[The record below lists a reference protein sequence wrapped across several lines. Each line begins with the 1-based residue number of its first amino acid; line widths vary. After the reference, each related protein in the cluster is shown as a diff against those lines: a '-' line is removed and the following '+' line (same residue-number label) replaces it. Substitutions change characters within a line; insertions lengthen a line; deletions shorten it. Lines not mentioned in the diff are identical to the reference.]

1 MILDEVI
8 CKAFPTTLK
17 GARRVWFSKIPL
29 GTIANFEKLSH
40 SFVHH
45 FIGGQRHR
53 KSMGHLLSIKQEE
66 GESLRLYVTRINKE
80 VLQVDKAEDQVIL
93 VASKLDWHLRISSLL
108 LQMSSKDGSK
118 ITSQSSEIYERRRHV
133 IFKRDY

>member
-1 MILDEVI
+1 MTLDEVM
-8 CKAFPTTLK
+8 CKAFPPILK
-17 GARRVWFSKIPL
+17 GAARVWFSKMPQGI
-29 GTIANFEKLSH
+29 IADFEQLSKG
-40 SFVHH
+40 FVRH

-93 VASKLDWHLRISSLL
+93 VAFQVGLA
-108 LQMSSKDGSK
+108 SKDFFFA
-118 ITSQSSEIYERRRHV
+118 IANVLQRR
-133 IFKRDY
+133 

>member
-40 SFVHH
+40 SFVRH

-53 KSMGHLLSIKQEE
+53 KAMGHLLSIKQEE